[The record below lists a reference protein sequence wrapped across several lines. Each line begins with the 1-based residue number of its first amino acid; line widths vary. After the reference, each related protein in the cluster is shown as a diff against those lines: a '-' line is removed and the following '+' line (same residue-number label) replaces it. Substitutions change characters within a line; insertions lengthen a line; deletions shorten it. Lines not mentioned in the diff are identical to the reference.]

1 MKFARFLLAGVGGAA
16 VIAAA
21 TLYGDSDSRPEGPN
35 TFALQGEGA
44 ATAYH
49 AAAIHTAS
57 AQGVVEDGYLIVQD
71 GKVAGVVTSA
81 DLLPPLISV
90 VEMGSAHLAPGLVA
104 ADSTVQGNVGQ
115 GDRSM
120 AAHMLAADS
129 FDPWAKTDKLLE
141 RGITTY
147 YLSPDRARLIGGRGA
162 VVKASGAERLLL
174 AQGDL
179 RVNLTTAAWNPPDY
193 FRPPMPPTAENP
205 LLPAVDQAPNSRP
218 GALRALRSAWGALD
232 QAEANSQPNLLG
244 LSAYRSSDAALRL
257 VVDTADEAA
266 SALEIGAAWGRR
278 LVLDGL
284 SQATGEEIQTV
295 IGDRDVIV
303 LMEVPLFSSMPE
315 LNRDWQAPSDQQ
327 MKGLEENASVA
338 LRPGRYGRWTWLF
351 EAAAKAVGSGLGEEA
366 ALRGITAVPAQML
379 GVSQRVG
386 SLKAG
391 LDADFLVL
399 DAAPL
404 DPASSVRAVYIE
416 GARVWSRN
424 AVDNLQTNAVVVRAG
439 TLWTGEGA
447 PLQGGVEVLLEDGR
461 IVAAGHTVPH
471 PAGARIVE
479 AGASAHIT
487 PGFIDS
493 RGFLGTGGAS
503 RINDR
508 VDIGALTDGS
518 FFSEMWRP
526 VAQAGIT
533 SMVLG
538 PKSFA
543 PAGSRA
549 SIVKTSVAD
558 DGPGALEG
566 RNVVFFD
573 IRNRDHAASRGSLAK
588 QLQSGKGY
596 ADKWVK
602 YREERA
608 KWEGEQATTNADA
621 RIAREKE
628 LRVRLA
634 QGSAPVVEEVV
645 EEETEE
651 AVVEEEVDAKPVDPL
666 NGLWEGTIEH
676 EMLPEPVTVNVR
688 FHHEGTKVTAILS
701 SPDDPSGETFE
712 TAGSF
717 ENNAVHFEIPT
728 EVGNVMIDGIIDA
741 PDAMSVKV
749 ELAGFGSVDFV
760 LARTEIEE
768 AGAAPLARKK
778 TKVEEG
784 PQPPSINWGL
794 EGMRALYEGR
804 AVAVVAADRK
814 DEITE
819 AIGAFGQAKLPMH
832 LMYASEAL
840 KVAEL
845 LVNTGTGVLVSPTVT
860 ARKDNRDYVPAAEL
874 GAAGIQVAFQSNAVI
889 GARFLPSV
897 LQMATRYGL
906 GSEQALEGLT
916 AGAADMLGIADR
928 VGRVQA
934 GLDADLVI
942 FNGHP
947 FDLRSR
953 VETVFVNGRE
963 VPQE

>member
-1 MKFARFLLAGVGGAA
+1 MKLARFLIVGIGGVA

-21 TLYGDSDSRPEGPN
+21 TLYGDADPRSEGPG
-35 TFALQGEGA
+35 TLALKGQSA
-44 ATAYH
+44 AVAYH

-57 AQGVVEDGYLIVQD
+57 SQGVVKDGYLVVQD
-71 GKVAGVVTSA
+71 GKVAGVVASA
-81 DLLPPLISV
+81 EALPPLISV
-90 VEMGSAHLAPGLVA
+90 VDMGSAHLAPGLVA
-104 ADSTVQGNVGQ
+104 ADSTVQGNYGQ

-129 FDPWAKTDKLLE
+129 FDPWSNTDKLME

-162 VVKASGAERLLL
+162 VVKAAGAERLLL

-205 LLPAVDQAPNSRP
+205 LLPAIDQAPNSRP
-218 GALRALRSAWGALD
+218 GAMRALRSAWQALD
-232 QAEANSQPNLLG
+232 SAEASSQPNLEG
-244 LSAYRSSDAALRL
+244 LSAYRSSDSALRL

-266 SALEIGAAWGRR
+266 SALEIGGAWGRR

-284 SQATGEEIQTV
+284 SQATGAEIQAV
-295 IGDRDVIV
+295 IGDREVIV

-315 LNRDWQAPSDQQ
+315 LNRDWQAPSGQQ
-327 MKGLEENASVA
+327 MRGLEESALVA

-351 EAAAKAVGSGLGEEA
+351 EAAAKAVGSGLSEDA
-366 ALRGITAVPAQML
+366 ALRGITSVPARLL
-379 GVSQRVG
+379 GVGQRVG

-391 LDADFLVL
+391 LDADFVVL

-404 DPASSVRAVYIE
+404 DPASSVRSVYID
-416 GARVWSRN
+416 GAKVWSRN
-424 AVDNLQTNAVVVRAG
+424 AVDNLHTDAVVVRAG

-447 PLQGGVEVLLEDGR
+447 PLQGGVEVLLENGR
-461 IVAAGHTVPH
+461 IVAAGHSVPH

-479 AGASAHIT
+479 AGAHAHIT

-493 RGFLGTGGAS
+493 RGFLGTGGSS

-549 SIVKTSVAD
+549 SIVKTAVTPA
-558 DGPGALEG
+558 AEG
-566 RNVVFFD
+566 SLQGHNVVFFD

-588 QLQSGKGY
+588 QLKSGKGY

-608 KWEGEQATTNADA
+608 KWESEQVTKKADA
-621 RIAREKE
+621 RIEREKE

-634 QGSAPVVEEVV
+634 QGSAVAEEEVV
-645 EEETEE
+645 EEEVEE
-651 AVVEEEVDAKPVDPL
+651 EVVEEEVDAKPVDPL

-676 EMLPEPVTVNVR
+676 EMLPEPVPVNVR
-688 FHHEGTKVTAILS
+688 FHHEGTKVTAIMS
-701 SPDDPSGETFE
+701 SPDDDSGQTFE
-712 TAGSF
+712 TDGTF

-728 EVGNVMIDGIIDA
+728 EMGNVMIDGTIDA
-741 PDAMSVKV
+741 PDSMSVKV

-760 LARTEIEE
+760 LARTEVEE
-768 AGAAPLARKK
+768 AGAAPIARKK

-784 PQPPSINWGL
+784 PQPPSTSWGL

-804 AVAVVAADRK
+804 AVAIVAASRQ

-819 AIGAFGQAKLPMH
+819 AIHAFEQAKLPMH
-832 LMYASEAL
+832 LMYADEAL
-840 KVAEL
+840 EVADL
-845 LVNTGTGVLVSPTVT
+845 LVKTGTGVLVSPTVT

-906 GSEQALEGLT
+906 GSEQALAGLT
-916 AGAADMLGIADR
+916 SGAADMLGIADR

-934 GLDADLVI
+934 GLDGDLVI

>member
-1 MKFARFLLAGVGGAA
+1 VKLARFLLAGIGGAA

-21 TLYGDSDSRPEGPN
+21 TLYGDADSRPEGPN

-57 AQGVVEDGYLIVQD
+57 AQGVVEDGYLIIQD
-71 GKVAGVVTSA
+71 GKVAGVVA
-81 DLLPPLISV
+81 NAAALPPLISV
-90 VEMGSAHLAPGLVA
+90 VELGSAHLAPGLVA
-104 ADSTVQGNVGQ
+104 ADSTVQGNYGQ

-129 FDPWAKTDKLLE
+129 FDPWSTTNKLME

-162 VVKASGAERLLL
+162 VVKSAGADRLLL

-205 LLPAVDQAPNSRP
+205 LLPAIDQAPNSRP
-218 GALRALRSAWGALD
+218 GAMRALRNAWGALD
-232 QAEANSQPNLLG
+232 SAEANSQPNLVG
-244 LSAYRSSDAALRL
+244 LAAYRSSDSLLRL

-266 SALEIGAAWGRR
+266 SALEIGGSWGRR

-284 SQATGEEIQTV
+284 SQASGEEIRAV
-295 IGDRDVIV
+295 IGDRRVV
-303 LMEVPLFSSMPE
+303 LLMEVPLFSSMPE

-327 MKGLEENASVA
+327 MKGLERSALVA

-351 EAAAKAVGSGLGEEA
+351 EAAAKAVGSGLSEEA
-366 ALRGITAVPAQML
+366 ALRGITAAPARLL
-379 GVSQRVG
+379 GVGQRVG

-404 DPASSVRAVYIE
+404 DPASSVRSVYIE
-416 GARVWSRN
+416 GAKVWSRN
-424 AVDNLQTNAVVVRAG
+424 ASDNLATNAVVVRAG

-461 IVAAGHTVPH
+461 IVAAGHSVPH

-493 RGFLGTGGAS
+493 RGFLGTGGSS

-549 SIVKTSVAD
+549 SIVKTAVTPAAAGS
-558 DGPGALEG
+558 LEG

-573 IRNRDHAASRGSLAK
+573 IRNRDHAASRGSIAK
-588 QLQSGKGY
+588 QLKSGKGY

-608 KWEGEQATTNADA
+608 AWEGEQATKNADA
-621 RIAREKE
+621 RISREKD

-634 QGSAPVVEEVV
+634 QGSAPAVEEVV
-645 EEETEE
+645 EEVTEE
-651 AVVEEEVDAKPVDPL
+651 EVVEEEVDAKPVDPI
-666 NGLWEGTIEH
+666 NGLWEGTLEH
-676 EMLPEPVTVNVR
+676 EMLPEPVDVNVR
-688 FHHEGTKVTAILS
+688 FHHEGTRLTAILS
-701 SPDDPSGETFE
+701 SPDDDSGETFE
-712 TAGSF
+712 TEGTF
-717 ENNAVHFEIPT
+717 EDGVVHIEIPT
-728 EVGNVMIDGIIDA
+728 EVGNVMIDGTIDG
-741 PDAMSVKV
+741 PDSMSVKV
-749 ELAGFGSVDFV
+749 ELAGMGSLEFT

-768 AGAAPLARKK
+768 GGAAPVARKK

-784 PQPPSINWGL
+784 PQPPSTNWGL

-804 AVAVVAADRK
+804 AVAVVAASRQ

-819 AIGAFGQAKLPMH
+819 AIAAFQQAKLPMH
-832 LMYASEAL
+832 LMYADEAL
-840 KVAEL
+840 EVADL
-845 LVNTGTGVLVSPTVT
+845 LVETGTGVLVSPTVT

-889 GARFLPSV
+889 GGRFLPSV

-906 GSEQALEGLT
+906 GSEEALAGLT
-916 AGAADMLGIADR
+916 SGAADMFGIADR

>member
-1 MKFARFLLAGVGGAA
+1 MGGAA

-21 TLYGDSDSRPEGPN
+21 TLYGDSNPKPAGPE
-35 TFALQGEGA
+35 TLALEGKGA
-44 ATAYH
+44 AVAYH
-49 AAAIHTAS
+49 AAVIHTAS
-57 AQGVVEDGYLIVQD
+57 SRGVINDGYLVVQD
-71 GKVAGVVTSA
+71 GKVVSVLDNPST
-81 DLLPPLISV
+81 LPPMISV

-104 ADSTVQGNVGQ
+104 ADSTVQGNYGQ

-129 FDPWAKTDKLLE
+129 FDPWSNTDKLME

-162 VVKASGAERLLL
+162 VVKAAGEDRLLL
-174 AQGDL
+174 KKGDL
-179 RVNLTTAAWNPPDY
+179 RVNLTTTAWNPPDY

-218 GALRALRSAWGALD
+218 GAMRALRNAWSALD
-232 QAEANSQPNLLG
+232 SADANSQPNLEG
-244 LSAYRSSDAALRL
+244 LAAYRNSDGALRL
-257 VVDTADEAA
+257 VVDSADEAA
-266 SALEIGAAWGRR
+266 SALEIGASWGRR

-284 SQATGEEIQTV
+284 SQASGEEIRAV
-295 IGDRDVIV
+295 VGDREVIV

-315 LNRDWQAPSDQQ
+315 LNRDWRAPSDQQ
-327 MKGLEENASVA
+327 LKGLEESALVA
-338 LRPGRYGRWTWLF
+338 LRPGRYGRWTWLL
-351 EAAAKAVGSGLGEEA
+351 EAAAKAVGFGLSEDA
-366 ALRGITAVPAQML
+366 ALRGITAVPARLL
-379 GVSQRVG
+379 GVGQRVG
-386 SLKAG
+386 SLKNG
-391 LDADFLVL
+391 LDADFVVL

-404 DPASSVRAVYIE
+404 DPASSVRSVYIE
-416 GARVWSRN
+416 GEKVWSRN
-424 AVDNLQTNAVVVRAG
+424 AIENLHTDAVVVRAG

-447 PLQGGVEVLLEDGR
+447 PLQGGVEVLLENGR
-461 IVAAGHTVPH
+461 IVAAGHAVPH

-479 AGASAHIT
+479 AGADAHIT

-493 RGFLGTGGAS
+493 RGFLGTGGAR

-508 VDIGALTDGS
+508 VDLGALTDGS

-538 PKSFA
+538 PNSFA

-549 SIVKTSVAD
+549 SIVKTAVTPAAAGS
-558 DGPGALEG
+558 LEG
-566 RNVVFFD
+566 RRVVFFD

-588 QLQSGKGY
+588 QLNSGKGY

-608 KWEGEQATTNADA
+608 KWEAEQATKAASA
-621 RIAREKE
+621 RVEREKE

-634 QGSAPVVEEVV
+634 QGSAAAVEEVV
-645 EEETEE
+645 EEEVTEE
-651 AVVEEEVDAKPVDPL
+651 VVEEEVEAKPVDPL

-676 EMLPEPVTVNVR
+676 EMLPEPMAVNVR
-688 FHHEGTKVTAILS
+688 FHHEGSKVTAIMS
-701 SPDDPSGETFE
+701 SPDDPSGGTFE
-712 TAGSF
+712 TEGTF
-717 ENNAVHFEIPT
+717 ENDAVHFEIPT
-728 EVGNVMIDGIIDA
+728 EVGNVMIDGTIDA
-741 PDAMSVKV
+741 PDSMSVKV

-760 LARTEIEE
+760 LARTEVEE
-768 AGAAPLARKK
+768 AGAAPIVRKK

-804 AVAVVAADRK
+804 AVAIVAASRQ

-819 AIGAFGQAKLPMH
+819 AIGAFQQAKLPMH
-832 LMYASEAL
+832 LMYANEAL
-840 KVAEL
+840 EVADL
-845 LVNTGTGVLVSPTVT
+845 LVQTGTGVIVSPAVT
-860 ARKDNRDYVPAAEL
+860 ARRENRDYVPAAEL

-906 GSEQALEGLT
+906 GSEQALAGLT
-916 AGAADMLGIADR
+916 SGAADMLGIADR